1 MDQIERAVIYIGSY
15 FMLFV
20 AAISLQ
26 IMSDLPMFYDVL
38 VFLACVYIVWA
49 RDEILAYHVIGFHVK
64 SDGSKFKK
72 ILSSLIR
79 ILIGLMVIKLM
90 IMGLFQYVL
99 ILYLIDYL
107 TWIQTGRALSH
118 VVSLCTIERNVNE
131 SKA

>member
-1 MDQIERAVIYIGSY
+1 MDQIEKAVIYIGSY

-20 AAISLQ
+20 AAIALQ
-26 IMSDLPMFYDVL
+26 IMSDLPSFYDVL
-38 VFLACVYIVWA
+38 VFFACVYIIWA

-64 SDGSKFKK
+64 SNGSKFKK
-72 ILSSLIR
+72 VLSSLLR
-79 ILIGLMVIKLM
+79 IILGLIIIKLM

-107 TWIQTGRALSH
+107 TWIQTGRAISQ

>member
-1 MDQIERAVIYIGSY
+1 MDQIEKAVIYIGSY

-20 AAISLQ
+20 AAIALQ
-26 IMSDLPMFYDVL
+26 IMSDLPSFYDVL
-38 VFLACVYIVWA
+38 VFFACVYIIWA

-64 SDGSKFKK
+64 SNGSKFKK
-72 ILSSLIR
+72 VLSSLLR
-79 ILIGLMVIKLM
+79 IILGLVIIKLM

-107 TWIQTGRALSH
+107 TWIQTGRAISQ